1 MKLED
6 RVVRSIA
13 RRKSVVILRSELLS
27 LGSPTQLGR
36 VLSELVR
43 TGKRLRV
50 GNGIYAKTRVNRFT
64 GRLAPAATFE
74 AIASEA
80 FRKLGIDIAPGILAS
95 DYNTGKS
102 TQVPMTPA
110 VSTETRRISVS
121 GPRRTLLGLE

>member
-74 AIASEA
+74 AIAPEA
-80 FRKLGIDIAPGILAS
+80 FRKLGMDIASGILAS

-110 VSTETRRISVS
+110 VSTETRRIS
-121 GPRRTLLGLE
+121 L